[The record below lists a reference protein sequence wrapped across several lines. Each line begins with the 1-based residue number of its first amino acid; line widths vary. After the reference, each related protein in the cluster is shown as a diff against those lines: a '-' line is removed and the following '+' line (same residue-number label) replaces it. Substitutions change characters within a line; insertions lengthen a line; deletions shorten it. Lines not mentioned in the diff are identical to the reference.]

1 MIRINLLPQKQRKK
15 AAGPSVASGAG
26 GQKWLLFVLAA
37 LVLEAVA
44 FLIFHS
50 SKESELEAQNQKN
63 RELQGQIQS
72 IQQLVQQHDAVKKE
86 LTELRAREDAIASLQ
101 KARTG
106 PTAALLELSQI
117 LTTGKG
123 PTVDPDRYQELKKNN
138 PLQVYNPG
146 WDARRVWLSNYKEEQ
161 RVVQIEGA
169 ARDSSDVSELAYRLN
184 ASSYFYDVRLL
195 PGRRADATDSSVVS
209 FGMQMKVRY

>member
-15 AAGPSVASGAG
+15 AAGASVSSGGG

-86 LTELRAREDAIASLQ
+86 LAELRAREDAIASLQ

-146 WDARRVWLSNYKEEQ
+146 WDARRVWLANYKEEQ
-161 RVVQIEGA
+161 RVVQIEGS

-195 PGRRADATDSSVVS
+195 PGKRASASDSSVVS

>member
-1 MIRINLLPQKQRKK
+1 VIRINLLPQKQRKK
-15 AAGPSVASGAG
+15 AAGASASSGAG

-44 FLIFHS
+44 FLVFHS

-86 LTELRAREDAIASLQ
+86 LAELRAREDAISSLQ

-146 WDARRVWLSNYKEEQ
+146 WDARRVWLANYKEEQ
-161 RVVQIEGA
+161 RVVQIEGS

-195 PGRRADATDSSVVS
+195 PGKRATGSDSSVVS